1 MIIIL
6 EQTKKIEYLKF
17 VIKRIKIIIFMNT
30 HYEVNSECKNIE
42 NFKHTILKITIKK
55 QINF

>member
-17 VIKRIKIIIFMNT
+17 VIKRIKIIIFMKYT
-30 HYEVNSECKNIE
+30 
-42 NFKHTILKITIKK
+42 L
-55 QINF
+55 